1 MSTFSLY
8 HNFGNTGSLVLRG
21 QCGRVGPPGS
31 TVRVA
36 RSLYCKNAGVSTGV
50 LCDVKK
56 VNAGFLPTAEVPE
69 TRAFLSEM
77 QAIRAT
83 LTSCRTKIYIRRRRR
98 GGGAARA

>member
-8 HNFGNTGSLVLRG
+8 TNFGNTGSRVLRG

-36 RSLYCKNAGVSTGV
+36 PSLYWKNAGVRTGV

-56 VNAGFLPTAEVPE
+56 VNAGFLPTAQVPE
-69 TRAFLSEM
+69 TRAFLSEI
-77 QAIRAT
+77 QAVLVLVLPVLRVA
-83 LTSCRTKIYIRRRRR
+83 
-98 GGGAARA
+98 